1 VSVLVTGGAGYI
13 GAHTVR
19 ALRRAGRDVVVLDSL
34 EHGDASRVSE
44 VPLVVGDVAD
54 RALVART
61 CRERGVTSVV
71 HFAAHKAVGESM
83 HQPIRY
89 WRNNVGGSI
98 RLLEGLRDA
107 GVATVVFSSS
117 AAVYGTPAR
126 VPVAEDAPCRPESVY
141 AETKHCVERI
151 LVQLGAEG
159 VRAVN
164 LRYFNAAGASADA
177 TIGEDWATSQ
187 NLVPR
192 VMRALLEP
200 DAPLELFGDDYP
212 TPDGTCVR
220 DYVHVDDLAEAHVRA
235 LEHLERG
242 GATLTCNVGTGRGT
256 SVREVLAAAA
266 AAAGRPVP
274 HRVAP
279 RRAGDPVA
287 VWADVSLA
295 RTVLGWTATRELAEI
310 LGSAWRWHSRGR

>member
-34 EHGDASRVSE
+34 EHGDAARVSE

-54 RALVART
+54 RALVTRT

-164 LRYFNAAGASADA
+164 LRYFNAAGASADT

>member
-1 VSVLVTGGAGYI
+1 MSVLVTGGAGYI

-54 RALVART
+54 RALVTRT

>member
-1 VSVLVTGGAGYI
+1 MSVLVTGGAGYI

-54 RALVART
+54 RALVTRT

-98 RLLEGLRDA
+98 RLMEGLRDA

>member
-34 EHGDASRVSE
+34 EHGDAARVSE

-54 RALVART
+54 RALVTRT

>member
-1 VSVLVTGGAGYI
+1 
-13 GAHTVR
+13 
-19 ALRRAGRDVVVLDSL
+19 
-34 EHGDASRVSE
+34 
-44 VPLVVGDVAD
+44 
-54 RALVART
+54 
-61 CRERGVTSVV
+61 
-71 HFAAHKAVGESM
+71 M
-83 HQPIRY
+83 
-89 WRNNVGGSI
+89 
-98 RLLEGLRDA
+98 EGLRDA

>member
-54 RALVART
+54 RALVTRT

-164 LRYFNAAGASADA
+164 LRYFNAAGASADT